1 MSPRI
6 ISIEGN
12 IGAGKT
18 TLLEQ
23 LMQRSN
29 ATNATNATNQ
39 KWIFMREPVN
49 QWSTIKDRV
58 TGETILSKFYADSAK
73 YAFPFQVMA
82 YATRLAELRRIVKEH
97 PDCEL
102 IVCER
107 SLDADRHIFAN
118 MLADEGKIED
128 VCYQIYRRFF
138 EESAH
143 EFALDGIIY
152 VDADAQVCFDR
163 IRGRDREGESNIP
176 LAYLETCR
184 QYHENWLMKLTGCE
198 LLHLRT
204 NERANYDPADPT
216 DPGNV
221 WLEQIAGFIAKL
233 TVQK

>member
-1 MSPRI
+1 MPPRI

-18 TLLEQ
+18 TLLEK
-23 LMQRSN
+23 LVERSSRTDASQR
-29 ATNATNATNQ
+29 
-39 KWIFMREPVN
+39 WIFMREPVD
-49 QWSTIKDRV
+49 QWATIKDRV
-58 TGETILSKFYADSAK
+58 TSETILSKFYADPAK

-82 YATRLAELRRIVKEH
+82 YATRLAELRRIVREH
-97 PDCEL
+97 PECEV

-128 VCYQIYRRFF
+128 ICYQIYHRFF

-143 EFALDGIIY
+143 EFALNGIIY

-176 LAYLETCR
+176 LVYLETCR
-184 QYHENWLMKLTGCE
+184 QYHENWLMELTDCD

-204 NERANYDPADPT
+204 NQRANYDSTDPADP
-216 DPGNV
+216 GNL
-221 WLEQIAGFIAKL
+221 WLEQMELFIKSL
-233 TVQK
+233 IEK